1 MDKKVSTWWSDWR
14 NIGETV
20 EKDECVHHIDGNPQ
34 NNDKKNLVCC
44 TLKGHSEIHHPK
56 RFFSKHPVLKRRIRL
71 RKFHVPKE
79 ILEKLVWEKPTE
91 KVAKIFGVSG
101 KAIEKRCKLLGIVK
115 PPRGYWRK
123 VETSTLCWRFESF
136 CLYQGCCGYGSTGRT
151 TAFQAVD
158 ESSSLS
164 TRSTRSWPALS
175 KT

>member
-1 MDKKVSTWWSDWR
+1 MTNWLIDFNGYVYKNVKVNDKWTKKYQHDEVIEEILGR
-14 NIGETV
+14 PLK
-20 EKDECVHHIDGNPQ
+20 KDECVHHIDGNPQ

-79 ILEKLVWEKPTE
+79 ILEKLVWEMPTE

-123 VETSTLCWRFESF
+123 VETSTLC
-136 CLYQGCCGYGSTGRT
+136 
-151 TAFQAVD
+151 
-158 ESSSLS
+158 
-164 TRSTRSWPALS
+164 
-175 KT
+175 